1 MKVNRTF
8 CAGHLSF
15 GKLGAAFGG
24 IAMVLMVQGAF
35 AQSAPA
41 TPAPAPLATPAAPAA
56 PVDTPVVTPPPAATP
71 PAPVTPPATV
81 APPVP
86 ATAPAPVLP
95 KTEITPL
102 PDQPA
107 AVDASSTPFDLPA
120 KPVALLR
127 GKANWEDGYKVIH
140 EGFKKITDA
149 LAAEKIPVIGKPLAV
164 FVETNDQDFKY
175 EIMMPIE
182 KAPEGKAGLPGDIVF
197 GMSPAGKVLRF
208 QHRGAYDDV
217 DSTYEAITAYL
228 DEKGFESRDLFV
240 EEYLND
246 AKGSDDTNLQV
257 DVYVYL
263 K

>member
-1 MKVNRTF
+1 M
-8 CAGHLSF
+8 GF
-15 GKLGAAFGG
+15 GKLGAAVGG
-24 IAMVLMVQGAF
+24 IAMLLMVQSAF
-35 AQSAPA
+35 AQSTAP
-41 TPAPAPLATPAAPAA
+41 TPQP
-56 PVDTPVVTPPPAATP
+56 TPVVTPAPAVAAPPAAAMETP
-71 PAPVTPPATV
+71 VVTAPAAPSTTTAVPAPV
-81 APPVP
+81 
-86 ATAPAPVLP
+86 APVLP
-95 KTEITPL
+95 KAEITPL
-102 PDQPA
+102 PDQPN
-107 AVDASSTPFDLPA
+107 VDMSSVPFDLPA

-127 GKANWEDGYKVIH
+127 GKASWEDGYKVIH

-149 LAAEKIPVIGKPLAV
+149 LAVEKIPVTGKPLAV

-175 EIMMPIE
+175 EIMIPIE